1 MVRIRWSAEADADL
15 QAIHDFIARDSAR
28 YARAVCAELVEAV
41 DQLSDFPR
49 SGRMVPELQR
59 DQIRE
64 LLRGSYRIAY
74 RVADP
79 TLVEIITVV
88 HGARLLRLEQAP

>member
-1 MVRIRWSAEADADL
+1 MVRLRWSAEAAADL

-64 LLRGSYRIAY
+64 LLRGSYRIVY

>member
-1 MVRIRWSAEADADL
+1 MVRIRWSTEAAADL

-41 DQLSDFPR
+41 DQLSTFPQ
-49 SGRMVPELQR
+49 SGRVVPELRR
-59 DQIRE
+59 DNVRE
-64 LLRGSYRIAY
+64 LLRGSYRIVY

-79 TLVEIITVV
+79 AIVEIITVV
-88 HGARLLRLEQAP
+88 HGARLLRLERAP